1 MASSANAI
9 IRASRPL
16 FRQATLAAPARQAFR
31 QQTFRQNF
39 YQGSGRR
46 WQSTDGAQQQ
56 QQQSWFKRMMESE
69 VGFKTVH
76 FWAPVMK
83 PDIIAITDLVRHLQW
98 ALVLAGISDFARP
111 AEKLSF
117 TQNLALTCTGIIW
130 TRWCLIIKP
139 KNYLLAAVNFFLGM
153 VGLVQIT
160 RILSYESAKKKSL
173 EGVVEDIKAD
183 AKETIQEAKP

>member
-1 MASSANAI
+1 MASSANTLF
-9 IRASRPL
+9 RASRPL
-16 FRQATLAAPARQAFR
+16 FRQATIAQPARQAFR

-56 QQQSWFKRMMESE
+56 QQSWFNRMWESE

-83 PDIIAITDLVRHLQW
+83 W

-160 RILSYESAKKKSL
+160 RIAKYESDKKAGLK
-173 EGVVEDIKAD
+173 GAIEDIKAD
-183 AKETIQEAKP
+183 AKETVKEMKG

>member
-1 MASSANAI
+1 MASSANTI
-9 IRASRPL
+9 FRASRPL
-16 FRQATLAAPARQAFR
+16 FRQATIAQPARQAFR

-56 QQQSWFKRMMESE
+56 QQGWFKRMYESE
-69 VGFKTVH
+69 VGFKT
-76 FWAPVMK
+76 
-83 PDIIAITDLVRHLQW
+83 W

-153 VGLVQIT
+153 VGVVQVS
-160 RILSYESAKKKSL
+160 RILKYESEKKKGL
-173 EGVVEDIKAD
+173 HGVVEDIKAD
-183 AKETIQEAKP
+183 AKETIEEVKP